1 MTGGSKAYFSV
12 HNASE
17 NTCVV
22 LQKLIDLGAVFVG
35 TTKTF
40 AFSSVDI
47 STDYLFPIC
56 NVQVSFSSTLIA
68 DIEDSEIQEEIAL

>member
-17 NTCVV
+17 STSVV
-22 LQKLIDLGAVFVG
+22 LQKLIDLGAGFVG

-47 STDYLFPIC
+47 STDYLFPVSS
-56 NVQVSFSSTLIA
+56 VQVSLSRTF
-68 DIEDSEIQEEIAL
+68 